1 MLELYIGNKNYSSW
15 SMRVWVLMRQFE
27 IEFVEKYVRF
37 DSFDSNSAFKRI
49 MAAVTPAG
57 KVPVL
62 VEDELVIWDSLA
74 IAEYLAEKFPDR
86 HLWPEQVG
94 LRARARSLSAQMH
107 SGFAELRSACPMNI
121 EADLRHIGALIWRDK
136 PAVRQDI
143 EQLEAVW
150 ALALDVSE
158 GPYLFGDFSIA
169 DAFYAP
175 LCMRVLNYGL
185 PMSARS
191 MQYIEQICQT
201 QAVNQWMTHAAA
213 EQDFRA
219 FEEPY
224 RLQR

>member
-15 SMRVWVLMRQFE
+15 SMRAWVLMRQFG
-27 IEFVEKYVRF
+27 IEFSEKHVRF
-37 DSFDSNSAFKRI
+37 DSFESNSEFKRI
-49 MAAVTPAG
+49 MGAMTPTG

-62 VEDELVIWDSLA
+62 VDQKLVIWDSLA

-86 HLWPEQVG
+86 GLWPEKVE

-107 SGFAELRSACPMNI
+107 SGFAGLRGACPMNI
-121 EADLRHIGALIWRDK
+121 EADLRHIGALAFRDK

-143 EQLEAVW
+143 DQLEKVW
-150 ALALDVSE
+150 MLALDASG

-175 LCMRVLNYGL
+175 VCMRVLTYGL
-185 PMSARS
+185 PVSARA
-191 MQYIEQICQT
+191 MGYIEQICKT
-201 QAVNQWMTHAAA
+201 PAVSQWMTQARA